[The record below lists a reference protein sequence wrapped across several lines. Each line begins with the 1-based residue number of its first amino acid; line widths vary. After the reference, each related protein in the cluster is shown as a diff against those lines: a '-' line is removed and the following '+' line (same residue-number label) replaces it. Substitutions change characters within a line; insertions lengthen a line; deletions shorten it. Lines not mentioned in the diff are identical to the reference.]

1 MGLKFLQLFS
11 DMRDD
16 HFEPLTDEELG
27 IIIRAAMDYAFDGTL
42 PEFPQRSV
50 LDLTWR
56 RMKRHIDQCAE
67 KVENLRENG
76 SKGGAEKANRS
87 KAKQAVA
94 KGSKAK
100 QAVANDGINQS
111 QEHEHDQSQE
121 QEQIYTREETAP
133 ADDGLVLGID
143 GNDLSEHIT
152 RNQLADGLI
161 LRYRLSSD
169 DITREALIHDLGE
182 YGEDRMREV
191 LTEAAQSNT
200 RDRIS
205 VKYWRAILQGK
216 GRDSPKGP
224 NAGIMNRNAEY
235 KNNDAFWKSLEVDL
249 DAM

>member
-1 MGLKFLQLFS
+1 MLEFVKLYADMEQLF
-11 DMRDD
+11 
-16 HFEPLTDEELG
+16 EPYSESECGRLFL
-27 IIIRAAMDYAFDGTL
+27 AMMAYAFSGVE
-42 PEFPQRSV
+42 PSFAGNERFIWPV
-50 LDLTWR
+50 LR
-56 RMKRHIDQCAE
+56 RHIDQCNERAE
-67 KVENLRENG
+67 TLRENG
-76 SKGGAEKANRS
+76 SKGGRPKTKKNQTETKENQEKPNETKPNRI
-87 KAKQAVA
+87 QE
-94 KGSKAK
+94 
-100 QAVANDGINQS
+100 
-111 QEHEHDQSQE
+111 QEHIQE
-121 QEQIYTREETAP
+121 QEQEHKHIQEQEEYYAREETAP

-143 GNDLSEHIT
+143 GNDLSEHIA

-182 YGEDRMREV
+182 YGEEKMSEV

-200 RDRIS
+200 RERIS

-235 KNNDAFWKSLEVDL
+235 KNNDAYWKSLEVDL